1 VKRRVR
7 LIGAGL
13 LAVVVLLVLVAA
25 GCGSDSSSSESGSS
39 TSGGSAASVDGTSV
53 TVADKGFTESQIIAQ
68 LYAQALEAVGYK
80 ASVKSLGSADIADA
94 AVRKGDIDLYPEYT
108 GTAYNV
114 ILKKTDVPSPK
125 AEYAAVKA
133 AYAGRGLTTLTPS
146 PYSNDNRVA
155 CTKDAVDKYHLQ
167 TLTDLG
173 KASPN
178 LVYSANPEHLTRA
191 DGLPLLKSAYGVH
204 FKDIKTVALNLRYKP
219 IEDGQAQCVY
229 AFGTDPQIAKDGLVV
244 LKDDLGKFQGL
255 AYENFPV
262 INTTFFAA
270 QPPVFRQTIDKVD
283 AALTQEAVQKL
294 NASVDLNKEDPS
306 DVAKDFL
313 DQNSL
318 D

>member
-25 GCGSDSSSSESGSS
+25 GCGSGSSSKSGSS
-39 TSGGSAASVDGTSV
+39 TSGASASVDGTPV

-68 LYAQALEAVGYK
+68 LYGQALDAVGYK
-80 ASVKSLGSADIADA
+80 ATVKSLGSSDIADA
-94 AVRKGDIDLYPEYT
+94 AVRKGDIDLYPDYT

-114 ILKKTDVPSPK
+114 ILKKPDVPSAK
-125 AEYAAVKA
+125 AEYAAVKT

-204 FKDIKTVALNLRYKP
+204 FKDVKVVALNLRYKP

-229 AFGTDPQIAKDGLVV
+229 AFGTDPQIAKDGLVL

-262 INTTFFAA
+262 INTKFYAA
-270 QPPVFRQTIDKVD
+270 QPPVFRQTLDKVD

-294 NASVDLNKEDPS
+294 NASVDLDKEDPS
-306 DVAKDFL
+306 DVAKRFL
-313 DQNSL
+313 DQNGL
-318 D
+318 H

>member
-1 VKRRVR
+1 MKRRVR

-13 LAVVVLLVLVAA
+13 LAVVVLVLVAA
-25 GCGSDSSSSESGSS
+25 GCGSGSSSKSGSS
-39 TSGGSAASVDGTSV
+39 TSAGSASVNGTPV

-68 LYAQALEAVGYK
+68 LYGQALDAVGYK
-80 ASVKSLGSADIADA
+80 ATVKSLGSSDIADA

-114 ILKKTDVPSPK
+114 ILKKTDVPSAR
-125 AEYAAVKA
+125 AEYAAIKT

-167 TLTDLG
+167 TLSDLG

-204 FKDIKTVALNLRYKP
+204 FKDIKVVALNLRYKP

-229 AFGTDPQIAKDGLVV
+229 AFGTDPQIAKDDLVV

-262 INTTFFAA
+262 INTKFYAA
-270 QPPVFRQTIDKVD
+270 QPPVFRQTLDKVD
-283 AALTQEAVQKL
+283 AALTQDAVQKL
-294 NASVDLNKEDPS
+294 NASVDLDKEDPS
-306 DVAKDFL
+306 DVAKAFL
-313 DQNSL
+313 DQNNL
-318 D
+318 K

>member
-25 GCGSDSSSSESGSS
+25 GCGSSSSSDSGSS
-39 TSGGSAASVDGTSV
+39 TSGSASVDGTSV
-53 TVADKGFTESQIIAQ
+53 TIADKGFTESQVIAQ
-68 LYAQALEAVGYK
+68 IYAQALEGVGYK
-80 ASVKSLGSADIADA
+80 ATVKSLGSSDIADA

-114 ILKKTDVPSPK
+114 ILKKTDVPSPA
-125 AEYAAVKA
+125 AEYAAIKK

-155 CTKDAVDKYHLQ
+155 CTQEAVDKYGLK
-167 TLTDLG
+167 TLSDLG

-204 FKDIKTVALNLRYKP
+204 FKDVKSVALNLRYKP

-229 AFGTDPQIAKDGLVV
+229 AFGTDPQIAKDNLVV

-270 QPPVFRQTIDKVD
+270 QPPVFQQTIDTVD
-283 AALTQEAVQKL
+283 AALTQDAVQKL
-294 NASVDLNKEDPS
+294 NASVDLDKEDPS

-313 DQNSL
+313 DQNGL

>member
-13 LAVVVLLVLVAA
+13 LAVLALVLVAA
-25 GCGSDSSSSESGSS
+25 GCGSSSSSDSGSS
-39 TSGGSAASVDGTSV
+39 TSGGSASVDGTSV

-68 LYAQALEAVGYK
+68 LYAQALEGVGYK
-80 ASVKSLGSADIADA
+80 ATVKSLGSSDIADA

-114 ILKKTDVPSPK
+114 ILKKTDVPSPA
-125 AEYAAVKA
+125 AEYAAIKK

-155 CTKDAVDKYHLQ
+155 CTQEAVDKYGLK
-167 TLTDLG
+167 TLSDLG
-173 KASPN
+173 TASPN

-204 FKDIKTVALNLRYKP
+204 FKDVKSVALNLRYKP

-229 AFGTDPQIAKDGLVV
+229 AFGTDPQIAKDKLVV

-262 INTTFFAA
+262 INSTFFQA
-270 QPPVFRQTIDKVD
+270 QPPVFQQTIDKVD
-283 AALTQEAVQKL
+283 AALTQDAVQKL
-294 NASVDLNKEDPS
+294 NASVDLDKEDPS
-306 DVAKDFL
+306 DVAKSFL
-313 DQNSL
+313 DQNGL
-318 D
+318 G